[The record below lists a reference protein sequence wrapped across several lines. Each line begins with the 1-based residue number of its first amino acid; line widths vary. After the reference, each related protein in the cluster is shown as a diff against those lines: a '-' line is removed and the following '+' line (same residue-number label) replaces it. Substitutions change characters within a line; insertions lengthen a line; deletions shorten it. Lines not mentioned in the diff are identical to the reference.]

1 MRRILGFLLAFIFL
15 ITFSCLPALA
25 ENQDAKTEI
34 STVTEPKIQS
44 KAAVVMD
51 ADTGAILFQKNMDQK
66 LSPADTVQILTV
78 LLGIES
84 EKGEEFVTVSKDV
97 VDKIDREGTHISL
110 VADEK
115 VKLKDLFYAT
125 ILASATDAAK
135 TVAVSVCGSE
145 DAFTEEMNRRMKK
158 LGAVNTSLT
167 NSDGAF
173 EEDNYTTAQD
183 LALLTK
189 TALKNEEFRTVFQ
202 ASSYTINETNKNTTG
217 RTFSTLCLLMKNS
230 DMNVKYDHAIGGK
243 TGWNESSGYNL
254 VAAAE
259 KDGRTLISVIL
270 GAETSKARYEE
281 TVALFDYAF
290 SAFRNVPIP
299 TSLLES
305 TEIPV
310 IKNGTIVRKINVSIP
325 DNTYLSTN
333 FEFQE
338 GTLTLSSLPNHVNEG
353 DTNLRLTVSAK
364 DVNNKTVVLG
374 TVILDIQT
382 EEIHLEEV
390 PGGEKVVPLSFG
402 AKLWRVV
409 RTVLLVLLC
418 IVGGIIF
425 LAALLF
431 LVSFLQ
437 RRNRQRRR
445 RQRLEEQRKAEEEEE
460 AQENLYTGRRH
471 KQLDEEK

>member
-1 MRRILGFLLAFIFL
+1 MRRILGFLLALIFFA
-15 ITFSCLPALA
+15 TFSCIPALA
-25 ENQDAKTEI
+25 ENQNTKTGLS
-34 STVTEPKIQS
+34 STEEPKIQS
-44 KAAVVMD
+44 TAAIVID
-51 ADTGAILFQKNMDQK
+51 ADTGSILYQKNMTQK

-84 EKGEEFVTVSKDV
+84 GKSEEFVTVSKDV
-97 VDKIDREGTHISL
+97 VDKVDREGTHISL

-115 VKLKDLFYAT
+115 VRLKDLFYAT

-135 TVAVSVCGSE
+135 TIAVTVSGSE
-145 DAFTEEMNRRMKK
+145 KSFTEAMNQRMKK
-158 LGAVNTSLT
+158 LGAANTSLT

-173 EEDNYTTAQD
+173 DENNYTTAQD

-189 TALKNEEFRTVFQ
+189 TALMNEEFRTVFQ
-202 ASSYTINETNKNTTG
+202 ASSYTMSETNKNTTG
-217 RTFSTLCLLMKNS
+217 RSFSTLCLLLKNS
-230 DMNVKYDHAIGGK
+230 DMNVKYDFALGGK

-254 VAAAE
+254 IAVAE

-270 GAETSKARYEE
+270 DAETSKIRYEE
-281 TVALFDYAF
+281 TIALFDYAF
-290 SAFRNVPIP
+290 SAFRNVPVP
-299 TSLLES
+299 KTLLES

-325 DNTYLSTN
+325 ENTYLSTN
-333 FEFQE
+333 AEFQE

-353 DTNLRLTVSAK
+353 DTSLRLTVSAK
-364 DVNNKTVVLG
+364 DINNKTVVLG

-402 AKLWRVV
+402 AKLWKVI
-409 RTVLLVLLC
+409 RTVLLIILC
-418 IVGGIIF
+418 IIGGILFI
-425 LAALLF
+425 AVLLF
-431 LVSFLQ
+431 LVSYVQ
-437 RRNRQRRR
+437 RRNRQKRK
-445 RQRLEEQRKAEEEEE
+445 RQRLEEQIRVAEKEA

-471 KQLDEEK
+471 KQPEEEK